1 MAEMVIDSGVVTHEE
16 DNSWRF
22 AEQPGGVVTVTIVP
36 SLFAPDDEEK
46 RALYL
51 TGESDEATVV
61 WIRSG
66 TPLAKITSGSD
77 TGSYGPYDAEA
88 DDGRQTAIAGL
99 LESDVELRVTL
110 SGVRTDQ
117 PNVGM
122 RYRGDIV
129 LSNLHA
135 ADEVSGAKWG
145 GDFYDVEVP
154 DVTPLS
160 NTGAGGAAT
169 VSVDTLN
176 GATDIG
182 KQLMKA
188 ANAEAA
194 RTAIGAAASE

>member
-16 DNSWRF
+16 NNEWRF
-22 AEQPGGVVTVTIVP
+22 GEQSNDVVTVTIVP

-46 RALYL
+46 RKVYL
-51 TGESDEATVV
+51 TGESDDATSV

-66 TPLAKITSGSD
+66 TPLAKITSGAD
-77 TGSYGPYDAEA
+77 TGNYGPYDSEA
-88 DDGRQTAIAGL
+88 SDGRQTKIAGL
-99 LESDVELRVTL
+99 LESDVQLQVTL

-129 LSNLHA
+129 VSKLA
-135 ADEVSGAKWG
+135 AASEVADAVWG
-145 GDFYDVEVP
+145 GDFYDVEIP
-154 DVTPLS
+154 EVTPLS
-160 NTGAGGAAT
+160 NTGSAPAAAVT
-169 VSVDTLN
+169 VDTLS
-176 GATDIG
+176 GATTIG